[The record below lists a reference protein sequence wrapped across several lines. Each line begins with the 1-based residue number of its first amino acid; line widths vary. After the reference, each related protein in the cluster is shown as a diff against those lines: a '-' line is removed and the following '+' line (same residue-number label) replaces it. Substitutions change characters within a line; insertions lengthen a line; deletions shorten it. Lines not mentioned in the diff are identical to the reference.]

1 MRHLA
6 GGEGVRG
13 VGGTRGRKGERS
25 RNLRYHEAMCNK
37 IDNYF
42 TPKQNNMN
50 FFNEIC
56 IIKQEIE
63 SLFRCCKISSQ
74 CTKNEV
80 FH

>member
-13 VGGTRGRKGERS
+13 VGGWGGREGGRGERS
-25 RNLRYHEAMCNK
+25 RNLRYHEAMYNK

-63 SLFRCCKISSQ
+63 SLFR
-74 CTKNEV
+74 
-80 FH
+80 